1 MELGSA
7 GQWGIGDWHS
17 RLGALK
23 ALGVLMLAMIAVHVV
38 NALILGHAWD
48 RYGILPASADGLWP
62 GVVSAPLLHVS
73 NLHLANNL
81 MVLAVLGG
89 MAALVA
95 GNARFI
101 AATVFIAIIGGAC
114 TWLIARSGSHIGAS
128 GLVFGYFGFLVGQ
141 GLFRQSLVSL
151 VIAGVVT
158 FLYGANIFFGIFFP
172 KGCTS
177 WEGHLAGALA
187 GLAYARLELFFVG
200 RRGSHR

>member
-1 MELGSA
+1 MSLGYTSN
-7 GQWGIGDWHS
+7 WSTSEWRS

-23 ALGVLMLAMIAVHVV
+23 ALGVLMLAMIVVHGF

-48 RYGILPASADGLWP
+48 RYGILPARADGLWP
-62 GVVSAPLLHVS
+62 GVISAPFLHVS

-81 MVLAVLGG
+81 IALVALGG
-89 MAALVA
+89 MAAMVA
-95 GNARFI
+95 GNARFVWATLFI
-101 AATVFIAIIGGAC
+101 VIVGAAG
-114 TWLIARSGSHIGAS
+114 TWLIARGGSHIGAS

-151 VIAGVVT
+151 AIAAVVT

-187 GLAYARLELFFVG
+187 GLGYARLELAFVK
-200 RRGSHR
+200 RRGR

>member
-1 MELGSA
+1 MAVGTA
-7 GQWGIGDWHS
+7 GNWSIGEWRS

-38 NALILGHAWD
+38 NALILGHALD
-48 RYGILPASADGLWP
+48 RYGILPARVEGLWP

-81 MVLAVLGG
+81 IALAALGG

-114 TWLIARSGSHIGAS
+114 TWLIARGGSHIGAS
-128 GLVFGYFGFLVGQ
+128 GLAFGYFGFLVGQ
-141 GLFRQSLVSL
+141 GLFRQSLASL
-151 VIAGVVT
+151 VVAGVVT
-158 FLYGANIFFGIFFP
+158 ILYGANIFFGIFFP

-177 WEGHLAGALA
+177 WEGHLAGTLA
-187 GLAYARLELFFVG
+187 GLAYARLELFFLS
-200 RRGSHR
+200 RRG